1 MSTPHHVVI
10 VGGGFGGIRTALT
23 LAYKRIPNLRITLFT
38 NKPHFEYNP
47 ALYRYVTGSSA
58 IEVCIPLEEIF
69 SGLSVEVI
77 VDNITAVD
85 NAAKT
90 VTRASGENYAYDTLV
105 LGLGSETT
113 YFGIPGL
120 KENSFGMKTVSEAL
134 KLKNH
139 ISEMLLLCREDASTG
154 SHLNHDASFVII
166 GAGATGV
173 EMAGRLI
180 EYARKVAVEV
190 GVDPTLVSVTLIE
203 GADKI
208 LRALPVE
215 FSDPIDAHL
224 RKLGVAIMLNTAVM
238 REEVEEIFLKD
249 AKMMTGTVIWTS
261 GVRANALYEAS
272 ALPVDKRGRVEVDE
286 HLYAK
291 GENSLHVIGDGAI
304 TTYSGWAQTAF
315 YDGWFVANVIAA
327 KLKGKRPPFYKP
339 RAPVNAI
346 PAGDGWAGVLITFGA
361 WNFKFFG
368 RIGWWF
374 RRLADLR
381 SFMVILPFPKA
392 VKVFFGGCISAKCE
406 VCVETTDKQN
416 PTHD

>member
-1 MSTPHHVVI
+1 MLEL
-10 VGGGFGGIRTALT
+10 RAALT
-23 LAYKRIPNLRITLFT
+23 LAYKRLPDLKITLIA

-47 ALYRYVTGSSA
+47 ALYRYVTGSPA

-69 SGLSVEVI
+69 LGLPVEVI
-77 VDNITAVD
+77 IDNITAVD
-85 NAAKT
+85 KAGKT
-90 VTRASGENYAYDTLV
+90 VTRSSGEKYSYDTLV
-105 LGLGSETT
+105 LALGSETT
-113 YFGIPGL
+113 YFDIPGL
-120 KENSFGMKTVSEAL
+120 KENSYGMKTVSEAL

-139 ISEMLLLCREDASTG
+139 ITEMLLLCREDASTG

-180 EYARKVAVEV
+180 EYARKVALEV

-208 LRALPVE
+208 LRALPSE

-238 REEVEEIFLKD
+238 RQEVEEIFLKD

-261 GVRANALYEAS
+261 GVRANSLYEA
-272 ALPVDKRGRVEVDE
+272 AGLLVDKRGRAEVDE

-291 GENSLHVIGDGAI
+291 GENAIHVLGDAAI

-315 YDGWFVANVIAA
+315 
-327 KLKGKRPPFYKP
+327 
-339 RAPVNAI
+339 
-346 PAGDGWAGVLITFGA
+346 
-361 WNFKFFG
+361 
-368 RIGWWF
+368 
-374 RRLADLR
+374 
-381 SFMVILPFPKA
+381 S
-392 VKVFFGGCISAKCE
+392 
-406 VCVETTDKQN
+406 
-416 PTHD
+416 